1 MKTIRLQFG
10 WMKLCHVSRARSA
23 LCTLQMTHC
32 SNWCE
37 CLSGG
42 QQRFRLRGGQMF
54 LTGRLADLW
63 HVKRTCREENTDS
76 FSTQVGQSQSYKC
89 FVSFSTHRRS
99 GNWFHPLIVSVHIK
113 ATSLF
118 VFSPHRAFIMP
129 PCTTAL
135 GSAASLKLN
144 ADITFS
150 VFTLMCFSFSRQK
163 YEQIAGEVSRHQHRA
178 EPHRRTPQCYLWQA
192 AFTQYISFFLY
203 ISCDWFS
210 H

>member
-1 MKTIRLQFG
+1 MRVFERRAAAFPSPGRPDVSHREIGRL
-10 WMKLCHVSRARSA
+10 VA
-23 LCTLQMTHC
+23 
-32 SNWCE
+32 CE
-37 CLSGG
+37 ANMQGG
-42 QQRFRLRGGQMF
+42 KHGQLLNTSWSESVVQMF
-54 LTGRLADLW
+54 CFLQ
-63 HVKRTCREENTDS
+63 H
-76 FSTQVGQSQSYKC
+76 TQKV
-89 FVSFSTHRRS
+89 

-144 ADITFS
+144 AEITFS

-178 EPHRRTPQCYLWQA
+178 EPHRKTPQCYLWQA